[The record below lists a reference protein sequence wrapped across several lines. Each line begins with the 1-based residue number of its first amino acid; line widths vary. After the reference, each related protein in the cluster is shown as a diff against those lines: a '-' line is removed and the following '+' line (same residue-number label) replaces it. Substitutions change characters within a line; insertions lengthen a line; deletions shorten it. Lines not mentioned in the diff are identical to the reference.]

1 MEKEQ
6 KTMVLLML
14 GGIVFMTFMDAAGH
28 YLAGNWYPYEFLLT
42 VKNVLYA
49 VEWTGIGFGLGLLA
63 HGGRMKGIRVSKAY
77 LIGAVMVFLI
87 GACSKKIYGII
98 PHGVMDWFYAQEISI
113 RIYDNWFFAIA
124 GLLLFLGLA
133 VSHATNSKSGRKR
146 EWITCLLF
154 LLFLFPLGQL
164 GYTVLQTPDG
174 VGQQIYV
181 MLYFVRFLLFG
192 IAVSLIAGAAKA
204 EIPWGTGSVK
214 VGILCLAFSLGWFF
228 LTNWSL
234 VYFKPEIFWSGA
246 YCTALMLAA
255 YGGLFLTRGALERL
269 RLKVEG

>member
-98 PHGVMDWFYAQEISI
+98 PHGVMEWFYAQEISI
-113 RIYDNWFFAIA
+113 RIYENWFFAVA

-133 VSHATNSKSGRKR
+133 VSHETNSKSGGKQ

-164 GYTVLQTPDG
+164 GYTVLKTPDG

-192 IAVSLIAGAAKA
+192 IAASLIAGAAKA
-204 EIPWGTGSVK
+204 DIPWGSSAVLRWG
-214 VGILCLAFSLGWFF
+214 FSAWPFRWAGFPDKLEPGF
-228 LTNWSL
+228 
-234 VYFKPEIFWSGA
+234 FKPEILSGA

-255 YGGLFLTRGALERL
+255 YGGLFRQEVLWND
-269 RLKVEG
+269 